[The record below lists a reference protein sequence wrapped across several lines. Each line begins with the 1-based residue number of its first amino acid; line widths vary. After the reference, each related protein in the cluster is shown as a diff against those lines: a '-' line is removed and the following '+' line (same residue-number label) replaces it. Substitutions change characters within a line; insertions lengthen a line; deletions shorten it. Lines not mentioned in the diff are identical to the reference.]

1 MGMQSLKSI
10 FCQWPFQQPIYWRYL
25 PYNNVSLRGY
35 TSKFYGSKY
44 GTWCLQSIAEL
55 AMDVATLPL
64 RPLSHVTCPPVRCLF
79 WACTPFKLHIISL
92 CYIYIHIHA
101 YLYTLLFLIMWNII
115 YICIHTHAYTC
126 MVAPF
131 QNWPWP
137 AETGIEDSVQWPVEV
152 YMSAWKKSV
161 DGCVVALCSLICSS
175 L

>member
-64 RPLSHVTCPPVRCLF
+64 RPVVTCNLSPRPVPVLSLY
-79 WACTPFKLHIISL
+79 PVQIIYYIYILLYIISL
-92 CYIYIHIHA
+92 CYIYIYMHICILSYFSLCEILYIYIYVYTHMHIHVW
-101 YLYTLLFLIMWNII
+101 LHLSKIGHDL
-115 YICIHTHAYTC
+115 
-126 MVAPF
+126 
-131 QNWPWP
+131 QKR
-137 AETGIEDSVQWPVEV
+137 G
-152 YMSAWKKSV
+152 
-161 DGCVVALCSLICSS
+161 
-175 L
+175 

>member
-64 RPLSHVTCPPVRCLF
+64 RPVVTCNLSPRPVPVLSLY
-79 WACTPFKLHIISL
+79 PVQIIF
-92 CYIYIHIHA
+92 YIYIYIIIYYIIVLYIYIYMHICILS
-101 YLYTLLFLIMWNII
+101 YFSLCEILYI
-115 YICIHTHAYTC
+115 YICIHTNAYTC

-131 QNWPWP
+131 QNWP
-137 AETGIEDSVQWPVEV
+137 
-152 YMSAWKKSV
+152 
-161 DGCVVALCSLICSS
+161 
-175 L
+175 